1 MRGLHFLVILV
12 IVTAVDL
19 LVPYF
24 FIGGIGSLG
33 ASYLFW
39 TLLTLIVIVFA
50 VVYTS
55 QWGRRS

>member
-1 MRGLHFLVILV
+1 MRGLHFLAILV

-24 FIGGIGSLG
+24 FIGGIASLA

-39 TLLTLIVIVFA
+39 TVLTLAVIIFA